1 MDVNLYVKEG
11 EEMKVLKVPTY
22 VIRDLLRDRL
32 GRSDI
37 ARIHRMAE
45 KTNPPAMFKAGS
57 VVIDFSNRTAQCF
70 KAGLNLEYLEP
81 TWKVQAQ
88 KVTLE
93 NY

>member
-1 MDVNLYVKEG
+1 
-11 EEMKVLKVPTY
+11 
-22 VIRDLLRDRL
+22 
-32 GRSDI
+32 
-37 ARIHRMAE
+37 MAE